1 MFLAEQRSIP
11 LLETKNIA
19 NKNYFINNN
28 YNDENEENFDDN
40 YDVNLIILHRSLYIL
55 KKKFEKH
62 KNEFR
67 EIYNKYREIIY
78 GDNILDNEILVEQNK
93 VMKILEELLNKGKFG
108 LIQYNN
114 FKEALFKE
122 MEFYD
127 KIKLDENILNDFIE
141 FVFVNRR
148 KYNYIFKQKKINKDF
163 QLEYYMD
170 YEPQGEDELTKL
182 IMETE
187 SSQKNKKTEKNK
199 DTVSEIVTTTN
210 KLDDKQ
216 SENLNGETSE
226 KKEEEKEKENNEENE
241 EDEEGE
247 EKEEKEEKEEED
259 INKKNKKKLKPKTI
273 LKKSLTLHS
282 ENENPKKVQYSK
294 SYLYIESLPLIL
306 ADFISIKNNQISY
319 IIIDH
324 DEELKNE
331 LRTLFDNEILGR
343 LGEDILYEVNKHK
356 IEHLK
361 DLLINKTKIEK
372 NISCYEDLLYKMR
385 TNNQNVNFV
394 LITINK
400 LKNTLNWVT
409 QKIQNIQ
416 NDTNTFNEFE
426 NAMQIKQLNREIRKY
441 KKNNNKILSTNNTNK
456 IETTMINNATMDS
469 TKKDENNKYENLDKL
484 SDISILQLDNKIEG
498 LDTERLI
505 DLNIIDASN
514 IEENSVFLNKKKEG
528 NKYSKNRAFLPKI
541 KIKNNNLSKEEKR
554 EINIKEIFT
563 FYSHL
568 HTNAGHKLTFD
579 SIKEKFE
586 HLNLNEFLKFCNE
599 FKILLPKEILLKIFL
614 KKSELTKEM
623 SLIEFQVTLNEI
635 SNEINEEKI
644 RQLKKRIKM
653 YKSKGDT
660 ELVKKCNDEINL
672 LKQKTREELLEEFYE
687 YLEIDNVDKYRK
699 KMKGY
704 ELPIFYNNLYN
715 NNLNNKVKVNENKKT
730 PIKLN
735 SARQMYIKEMIKQ
748 RKEQTKNLEKKMIRF
763 NGLERE
769 YQKKNIDINNNN
781 ILVLKNKPKNKMK
794 LEPIDQRILHQSNK
808 SMFYKNKNRNNNKF
822 INIYENNFELDNNKN
837 NINDRYD
844 LNMKREEEARKDILK
859 NLNLKFNN
867 NNNDNINNNS
877 TNISEVLFPNKNNKN
892 KNENK
897 YTWDMLSNMK
907 SNNLV
912 NETELNSL
920 IN

>member
-1 MFLAEQRSIP
+1 
-11 LLETKNIA
+11 
-19 NKNYFINNN
+19 
-28 YNDENEENFDDN
+28 
-40 YDVNLIILHRSLYIL
+40 
-55 KKKFEKH
+55 
-62 KNEFR
+62 
-67 EIYNKYREIIY
+67 
-78 GDNILDNEILVEQNK
+78 
-93 VMKILEELLNKGKFG
+93 
-108 LIQYNN
+108 
-114 FKEALFKE
+114 
-122 MEFYD
+122 
-127 KIKLDENILNDFIE
+127 
-141 FVFVNRR
+141 
-148 KYNYIFKQKKINKDF
+148 
-163 QLEYYMD
+163 
-170 YEPQGEDELTKL
+170 
-182 IMETE
+182 
-187 SSQKNKKTEKNK
+187 
-199 DTVSEIVTTTN
+199 
-210 KLDDKQ
+210 
-216 SENLNGETSE
+216 
-226 KKEEEKEKENNEENE
+226 
-241 EDEEGE
+241 
-247 EKEEKEEKEEED
+247 
-259 INKKNKKKLKPKTI
+259 
-273 LKKSLTLHS
+273 
-282 ENENPKKVQYSK
+282 
-294 SYLYIESLPLIL
+294 
-306 ADFISIKNNQISY
+306 
-319 IIIDH
+319 
-324 DEELKNE
+324 
-331 LRTLFDNEILGR
+331 
-343 LGEDILYEVNKHK
+343 
-356 IEHLK
+356 
-361 DLLINKTKIEK
+361 
-372 NISCYEDLLYKMR
+372 MR

-528 NKYSKNRAFLPKI
+528 NKYSKKRAFLPKI

-660 ELVKKCNDEINL
+660 ELVKKCNDEINI

-808 SMFYKNKNRNNNKF
+808 SMFYKNKNKNNNKF